1 MGRWVMKQT
10 FVVLSVHGPER
21 DTSRGVREQDY
32 WDEHAA
38 FIDGL
43 YDSGFIRLGGPFP
56 DDAGS
61 MLIVEAE
68 SADEVRQI
76 MAGDPWAHHGILL
89 LDEVRRWEIFLDR
102 DKG

>member
-1 MGRWVMKQT
+1 MKQT